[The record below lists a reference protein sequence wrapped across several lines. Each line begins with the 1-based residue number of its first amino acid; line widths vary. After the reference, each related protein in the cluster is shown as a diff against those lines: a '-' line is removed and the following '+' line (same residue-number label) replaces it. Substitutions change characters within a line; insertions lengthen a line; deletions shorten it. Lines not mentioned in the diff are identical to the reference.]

1 MSEKRFQNSY
11 NARALAL
18 TALLCAV
25 SIALS
30 FLESLIPDFPFVMPG
45 MKLGLSNIVV
55 MFALEL
61 LPLPSSLAVVI
72 FKAVFALITRGF
84 TAFLMSLSG
93 GFFSVSVMFLLI
105 RSRKTSFGALGIG
118 VAGAFMHNMGQ
129 LLVAYI
135 IVSDGIYA
143 YIPILSGASI
153 LTGTLTGLA
162 NYIILPVIKKIPIYT
177 VKENY

>member
-1 MSEKRFQNSY
+1 
-11 NARALAL
+11 
-18 TALLCAV
+18 
-25 SIALS
+25 
-30 FLESLIPDFPFVMPG
+30 
-45 MKLGLSNIVV
+45 
-55 MFALEL
+55 
-61 LPLPSSLAVVI
+61 
-72 FKAVFALITRGF
+72 
-84 TAFLMSLSG
+84 
-93 GFFSVSVMFLLI
+93 MFLLI

>member
-1 MSEKRFQNSY
+1 
-11 NARALAL
+11 
-18 TALLCAV
+18 
-25 SIALS
+25 
-30 FLESLIPDFPFVMPG
+30 
-45 MKLGLSNIVV
+45 
-55 MFALEL
+55 
-61 LPLPSSLAVVI
+61 
-72 FKAVFALITRGF
+72 
-84 TAFLMSLSG
+84 
-93 GFFSVSVMFLLI
+93 
-105 RSRKTSFGALGIG
+105 
-118 VAGAFMHNMGQ
+118 MHNMGQ